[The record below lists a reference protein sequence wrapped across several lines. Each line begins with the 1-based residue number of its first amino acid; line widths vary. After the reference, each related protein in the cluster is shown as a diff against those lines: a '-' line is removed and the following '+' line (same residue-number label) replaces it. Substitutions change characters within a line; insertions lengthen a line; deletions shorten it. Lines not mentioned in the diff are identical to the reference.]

1 MLLTRSQPDDR
12 SVALPRV
19 CCWPEYTSSAGEEA
33 ADLAAAAGL
42 VLDPWQR
49 FVLDRALGEDKT
61 GKWSA
66 FEVGLVVPRQNGK
79 GSILEARELAGLF
92 LFDERL
98 ILHSAHE
105 FKTAAEAF
113 RRVLELVQNC
123 PDLERRVSKVRT
135 SHGDEGI
142 ELRNG
147 ARLRFVA
154 RSTGSGRGFSGD
166 LIIMD
171 EAYNLGAK
179 AMAALLPTLS
189 ARPNPQ
195 LWYTSSAGMDESE
208 QLRAVKE
215 RGTSGESPSLA
226 YFEWSAPQDADLDD
240 RDQWAKSNPAL
251 GIRIPESFIERERQ
265 ALPDREFARERL
277 GIWDD
282 HASERIIDP
291 VSWAKLADKASSAV
305 DPVAFAVDI
314 SPDRRQSSIAAC
326 GRREDGLLHLEI
338 IENRPGTGWLV
349 DRVREIADNWRPCAI
364 AVDPGGPAGSIVPL
378 LAEVGLKITEL
389 GARDLGQ
396 ACGGLHDDVVE
407 STVRHMGQFELDS
420 AVAVA
425 RSRPLGDAWRWS
437 RKGDHDISPLYA
449 ATVARFAFLTA
460 EQNPDSVYETRPMV
474 TL

>member
-1 MLLTRSQPDDR
+1 
-12 SVALPRV
+12 
-19 CCWPEYTSSAGEEA
+19 
-33 ADLAAAAGL
+33 
-42 VLDPWQR
+42 LDPWQR
-49 FVLDRALGEDKT
+49 FVLDRALGEQRN

-113 RRVLELVQNC
+113 RRVLELVQNT
-123 PDLERRVSKVRT
+123 PDLERRVQKVRT

-195 LWYTSSAGMDESE
+195 LWYTSSAGMDDSE
-208 QLRAVKE
+208 QLRAVRE
-215 RGTSGESPSLA
+215 RGITGESPSLA
-226 YFEWSAPQDADLDD
+226 YFEWSSEPDADLDD
-240 RDQWAKSNPAL
+240 RKSWAAANPAF
-251 GIRIPESFIERERQ
+251 GIRIPETFIERERQ

-282 HASERIIDP
+282 HASERVIDP
-291 VSWAKLADKASSAV
+291 VLWAKMADSASKPA
-305 DPVAFAVDI
+305 DPVAFACDI
-314 SPDRRQSSIAAC
+314 TPDRRSGSIAAC
-326 GRREDGLLHLEI
+326 GRRSDGRLHLEI
-338 IENRPGTGWLV
+338 VENRPGTGWMVARTAELV
-349 DRVREIADNWRPCAI
+349 ENHHPCAV
-364 AVDPGGPAGSIVPL
+364 ALDPGGPVGSLVPL
-378 LAEVGLKITEL
+378 FAEAGLKVTEL
-389 GARDLGQ
+389 SARELGQ
-396 ACGGLHDDVVE
+396 ACGGLHDDVSE
-407 STVRHMGQFELDS
+407 DSLRHLGQIELDA
-420 AVAVA
+420 AVGMA
-425 RSRPLGDAWRWS
+425 RRRPLGDAWRFS
-437 RKGDHDISPLYA
+437 RKGDADISPLYA

-460 EQNPDSVYETRPMV
+460 EQNPVSRYEERGLV